1 MVRLKVYQKI
11 MIGQMGVVLQLGAPV
26 TAQLRMQRLIHVA
39 LDALKRAGI
48 SETISTQQGL
58 SLI

>member
-1 MVRLKVYQKI
+1 